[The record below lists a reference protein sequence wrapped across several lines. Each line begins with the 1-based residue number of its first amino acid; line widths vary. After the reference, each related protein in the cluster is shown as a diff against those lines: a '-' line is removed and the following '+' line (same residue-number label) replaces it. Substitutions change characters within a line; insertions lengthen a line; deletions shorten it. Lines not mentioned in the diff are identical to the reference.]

1 MLTTIKQQGYQPVVY
16 INYSDF
22 SKLNHT
28 SLMSVVDKAKKLG
41 VKIYS
46 EKTDHHLLK
55 LRKPWV
61 LRYGHLQDRISGKI
75 NMTGGKVVSGNL

>member
-22 SKLNHT
+22 SSLSHT
-28 SLMSVVDKAKKLG
+28 SLMGVLDRAKKLG
-41 VKIYS
+41 VKVYN
-46 EKTDHHLLK
+46 EKNDHYLLK

-61 LRYGHLQDRISGKI
+61 MRYGHLQDRISGKI